1 MKQEKRNDK
10 IKILLADD
18 HRVLR
23 TGLKLLLGTQPDF
36 EVVAEASDGKDA
48 LEVLAKNDSID
59 IALLDLSMPVLNGLE
74 CLKEIRARGY
84 DVKVLILTMYN
95 EQQYIKE
102 AMLLGANGYICK
114 DTLDDKL
121 FEALRTVASGQ
132 RYLSEKDTRRLLDS
146 LIEAPAKEKEEPEL
160 SVREQEVLELIARG
174 YSLSEIAQKLY
185 LSVKTVSTYKTR
197 IMNKLE
203 YTQNSE
209 LVDYALRHNL
219 LHK

>member
-1 MKQEKRNDK
+1 MKQEKRNER

-23 TGLKLLLGTQPDF
+23 TGLKLLLGTQSDF

-48 LEVLAKNDSID
+48 LEVLEKNDSVD
-59 IALLDLSMPVLNGLE
+59 IALLDLSMPVLNGLD

>member
-1 MKQEKRNDK
+1 MKQEKRNEK

-48 LEVLAKNDSID
+48 LDVLAKNDSID
-59 IALLDLSMPVLNGLE
+59 IALLDLSMPALNGLD
-74 CLKEIRARGY
+74 CLKEIRSRGY

-146 LIEAPAKEKEEPEL
+146 LIEAPAKAKEEPEL